1 MPPLKPDH
9 ISPTDDEDAAINTG
23 IAADPDTFEP
33 TDEQFAMMRP
43 FSELPRPGRGRPKL
57 PNAKRA
63 IKLRLDPD
71 VIEGFRAGGA
81 GWQSR
86 INEALRSA
94 LRLPR

>member
-9 ISPTDDEDAAINTG
+9 ISPTDEEDAAINAG
-23 IAADPDTFEP
+23 IAADLDTFEP

-43 FSELPRPGRGRPKL
+43 YAELARPGRGRPKL
-57 PNAKRA
+57 PNAKQA

-86 INEALRSA
+86 INEALRVA
-94 LRLPR
+94 LRLQR